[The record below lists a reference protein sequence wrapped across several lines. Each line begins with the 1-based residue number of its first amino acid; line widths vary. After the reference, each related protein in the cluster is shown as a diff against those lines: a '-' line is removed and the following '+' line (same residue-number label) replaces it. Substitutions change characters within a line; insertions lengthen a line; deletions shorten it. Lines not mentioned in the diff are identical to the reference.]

1 MADDP
6 SALARTRT
14 AEFEGPSSP
23 SRARDVAR
31 GFLVGLTRQPGR
43 EAAAAV
49 VLAVC
54 ELVTNAARHAGGTI
68 TLTLTAGSDAI
79 EIAVSDR
86 SSQLPVRREPDFA
99 GGGGFGW
106 TVVHSL
112 ASSVTTTFA
121 PRRREDDPRPHSHQ
135 GRPRGSRSPQPRRAA
150 GAVCAWFRVGADPTR
165 VTRAAVRA
173 LRSA

>member
-6 SALARTRT
+6 SALAGTRQ

-31 GFLVGLTRQPGR
+31 GFLAGLTRQPGR

-54 ELVTNAARHAGGTI
+54 ELVTNAARHAGGKI
-68 TLTLTAGSDAI
+68 TLTLTAGSEAI

-86 SSQLPVRREPDFA
+86 SSQLPARREPDFA

-106 TVVHSL
+106 NVVHSL
-112 ASSVTTTFA
+112 ASSVTTTLHPA
-121 PRRREDDPRPHSHQ
+121 GGKTIRALISTRRVPEEADHHNPTTGPQ
-135 GRPRGSRSPQPRRAA
+135 GPSTPGC
-150 GAVCAWFRVGADPTR
+150 VPTR
-165 VTRAAVRA
+165 IRPG
-173 LRSA
+173 